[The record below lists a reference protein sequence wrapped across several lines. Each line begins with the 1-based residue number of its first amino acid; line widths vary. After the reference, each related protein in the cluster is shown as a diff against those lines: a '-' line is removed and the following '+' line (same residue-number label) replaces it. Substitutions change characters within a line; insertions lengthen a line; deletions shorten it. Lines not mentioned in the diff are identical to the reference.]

1 MLIVAAERCGPHDL
15 GCGSAVNR
23 SAVAAMARPIC
34 LTNGCLGKS
43 LTSGNRLNV
52 NIDVGK
58 VGCPPIYQSHTR
70 HFQST
75 HPPAVMAFYSDNNGA
90 PFTGK

>member
-1 MLIVAAERCGPHDL
+1 MLIIAAERCGLHDL

-23 SAVAAMARPIC
+23 SAVAAMARPIS
-34 LTNGCLGKS
+34 LTNSCLGKA
-43 LTSGNRLNV
+43 LTSGNHLNV
-52 NIDVGK
+52 HIDIDK
-58 VGCPPIYQSHTR
+58 VGRPPIYQSHTL

-75 HPPAVMAFYSDNNGA
+75 HPLTVMAFYSDNNGA